1 MPLPKSDNRSD
12 EVRAKHNE
20 RMKRYF
26 AAHPEQRRK
35 TIDRVMSKY
44 HSDPDYRARVLAN
57 GKAWRERKK
66 AEAEAAA
73 AAATETPEP
82 VTA

>member
-1 MPLPKSDNRSD
+1 MPLPKSDDRTP

-26 AAHPEQRRK
+26 AKHPEQREK
-35 TIDRVMSKY
+35 TISRIMDKY
-44 HSDPDYRARVLAN
+44 HTDPEYRARVLAN

-66 AEAEAAA
+66 ARAAA
-73 AAATETPEP
+73 ASTVEVEQNASE
-82 VTA
+82 